1 MSRFHSLYVIFP
13 KGIHMKKLIGYLL
26 SIAELR
32 KTRLTVKR
40 LQKDLDAVRQYK
52 LVAPPRSVETPSKP
66 TPTAKPSVPPTPV
79 APPPAKPS
87 VPSTPVTP
95 PTGPTVPSISILQAD
110 DYHLNDR
117 NFTSLF
123 GILRDKKVRV
133 RVGVQVSGS
142 CGAMIKACGVY
153 HQHLKH
159 ISGHLET
166 VSRLD
171 KEELRKWRYHNV
183 DIATCAIDEALSAVI
198 MEDHWQERS
207 VPKDF
212 DILFDRLW
220 ESNKETLLHC
230 CAAAAFWVDY
240 WRRIDGLHTFNVALV
255 FSGSYIYG
263 RVLLKLLTY
272 TQAKCFVL
280 ESFASGY
287 DYFFEE
293 RHQPIANN
301 SRINH
306 STYYRSLL
314 QTLGD
319 QDKRNRDVVRAFN
332 KMRSMKNKN
341 VTQPNPGILPASIRG
356 KCVSVV
362 LGQVVNDFSLI
373 SGKGTVLCSIP
384 AYKELIATLLES
396 DNSFVI
402 FKAHPWEMKKQNLL
416 SPYTEDA
423 LKEWAETL
431 PDHQRSRLMI
441 VGDWNLHQ
449 LLRISTY
456 AISLCSQSA
465 LEAAVEGL
473 KPVIVGGAFYDNGG
487 FTSNF
492 TSPREAALAINSGSL
507 RGSLTLG
514 EFTSFETFLATLL
527 QTHLVNTDNSGRNK
541 LIQRLTPYR
550 PQGHVKTHQSELS
563 VTSTFA

>member
-1 MSRFHSLYVIFP
+1 
-13 KGIHMKKLIGYLL
+13 MKTLIGYLL

-32 KTRLTVKR
+32 KTRLKVNR
-40 LQKDLDAVRQYK
+40 LQRDLDAATRK
-52 LVAPPRSVETPSKP
+52 LGKP
-66 TPTAKPSVPPTPV
+66 TTA
-79 APPPAKPS
+79 
-87 VPSTPVTP
+87 
-95 PTGPTVPSISILQAD
+95 PTGPAVPSIKILQAD
-110 DYHLNDR
+110 DFHLNER

-123 GILRDKKVRV
+123 GILKDKKVRV
-133 RVGVQVSGS
+133 TVGVSKASTYGEL
-142 CGAMIKACGVY
+142 MKACGAY
-153 HQHLKH
+153 QQHLE
-159 ISGHLET
+159 HLGVHLNT
-166 VSRLD
+166 VSQLH
-171 KEELRKWRYHNV
+171 KEELRTWRYHNV
-183 DIATCAIDEALSAVI
+183 DIAECAIDEALSAVI
-198 MEDHWQERS
+198 MQDHWQKEPAS
-207 VPKDF
+207 KEFDF
-212 DILFDRLW
+212 LFDRLW
-220 ESNKETLLHC
+220 EHNRETLLHC

-240 WRRIDGLHTFNVALV
+240 WRQMDGISTFNVALV

-280 ESFASGY
+280 ESFATGY

-306 STYYRSLL
+306 ATLYNSLL
-314 QTLGD
+314 PSIAD
-319 QDKRNRDVVRAFN
+319 MDRRNREVVRAFN

-341 VTQPNPGILPASIRG
+341 VTQPTPGRLPASMRG
-356 KCVSVV
+356 KVVSIL

-373 SGKGTVLCSIP
+373 SGKGSVLCSIP
-384 AYKELIATLLES
+384 AYKEIIGTLLENE
-396 DNSFVI
+396 DSFVI

-416 SPYTEDA
+416 NPYTE
-423 LKEWAETL
+423 ETL
-431 PDHQRSRLMI
+431 KAWADTLPHSQRTRLMI

-449 LLRISTY
+449 LLRASTY
-456 AISLCSQSA
+456 AITLCSQSA

-507 RGSLTLG
+507 PGTLNLR
-514 EFTSFETFLATLL
+514 EFTAFETYLATLL

-541 LIQRLTPYR
+541 LIHRLTPYK

-563 VTSTFA
+563 VTPTWADI